1 MRSRI
6 DSTSGSFLARN
17 VLKKM
22 EKAATAIMSSVAW
35 YGWGAKLGLLRIIR
49 ASISSAVKKQTP
61 AIPLNCESVSSYIG
75 MNRI

>member
-6 DSTSGSFLARN
+6 DSTNGSFLARN

-35 YGWGAKLGLLRIIR
+35 YG
-49 ASISSAVKKQTP
+49 
-61 AIPLNCESVSSYIG
+61 
-75 MNRI
+75 